1 MSRLDRYQNPE
12 LYEMLAGEYV
22 LGTMSSRARRRFVQL
37 MEERRYI
44 REAVE
49 VWERRLH
56 PLAGRIEPVQPHHRV
71 WEGIRDELRS
81 HQGQK
86 SGQNSSSGLLR
97 NLLIWRSLAIVASIL
112 CAFLVYELL
121 KSPTIPEMPSYVA
134 VLESDNHTP
143 MLVAKAIQQPSMRM
157 VIKMMDE
164 SIISPDKDLELW
176 CFMQGSDRV
185 WSMGVLQRSG
195 ETVLPLDQ
203 ESWDMVNESA
213 SLAISAE
220 PMGGS
225 PTGRPTGPIMYS
237 GNFVSL
243 I

>member
-12 LYEMLAGEYV
+12 LYEILAGEYV
-22 LGTMSSRARRRFVQL
+22 LGTMSSRVRRRFVKL

-44 REAVE
+44 YEAVE
-49 VWERRLH
+49 AWEKRLH
-56 PLAGRIEPVQPHHRV
+56 PLSEKLTPVEPRQRV
-71 WEGIRDELRS
+71 WDGVREEIRS
-81 HQGQK
+81 HQRQRLRERERI
-86 SGQNSSSGLLR
+86 GLLR
-97 NLLIWRSLAIVASIL
+97 NLVMWRSLAVLTSFL
-112 CAFLVYELL
+112 CACLIGYELL
-121 KSPTIPEMPSYVA
+121 KSPTVTEMPSYVA

-143 MLVAKAIQQPSMRM
+143 MFVAKAIQQPMHM

-164 SIISPDKDLELW
+164 SSVSPDKDLELW
-176 CFMQGSDRV
+176 CIVEDSDRA
-185 WSMGVLQRSG
+185 WSMGILRRSG

-203 ESWDMVNESA
+203 KRWDMVNESA

-237 GNFVSL
+237 GRFVSL